1 MQAPLGRRQNTWP
14 QQLAGQKRK
23 PLWLDHYRIEKLD
36 DSVEIGDKDID
47 QEIKLKREWRS
58 CNKPGWHP
66 ISILSPSQ
74 RRDAPPLVDY

>member
-1 MQAPLGRRQNTWP
+1 MQVPLGRRENTWP
-14 QQLAGQKRK
+14 QLAGQKRK

-36 DSVEIGDKDID
+36 DSVDIGDKDID

-66 ISILSPSQ
+66 ISTLPPSQ